1 MNTYYDNNA
10 NNIEYFPLH
19 GKGRKPRSFEVSRAS
34 NLEILEKIDESN
46 IFRDGLIELYN
57 STKSEDAYKKLSK
70 VSAFIAVLR
79 AEVRKRSIRTI
90 ESLESEI
97 NELKSQ
103 IPQSNPIDSKEFRK
117 IQLANDSLKGEVRAY
132 KEKLAT
138 LEAKLKSNT
147 AIANNDSEL
156 KKYKKLYED
165 QLKSNVAIKEVERT
179 KRCELNVMREL
190 NIHREFKLLIKEHIG
205 DDAYLRLIKTASDLV
220 DE

>member
-1 MNTYYDNNA
+1 MNQFYDNHA
-10 NNIEYFPLH
+10 NNIEYFNIHNKKPKQKKREFVDLSLISNDELFELH
-19 GKGRKPRSFEVSRAS
+19 VETKIKLEDVTEVYK
-34 NLEILEKIDESN
+34 L
-46 IFRDGLIELYN
+46 
-57 STKSEDAYKKLSK
+57 TKSEFVLEKLNRISRFRTAIRVAMKKRK
-70 VSAFIAVLR
+70 VL
-79 AEVRKRSIRTI
+79 TY
-90 ESLESEI
+90 SEY
-97 NELKSQ
+97 NL
-103 IPQSNPIDSKEFRK
+103 
-117 IQLANDSLKGEVRAY
+117 
-132 KEKLAT
+132 KLAT